1 MLPQYQDYI
10 REKFSRAP
18 VSEAPFPHLCIR
30 DVLPAELYREM
41 EEALPARAEVAR
53 ALTRDRLRRWAR
65 RPWRVPK
72 ADPVYFYI
80 SADATAGHLDAYAA
94 EWHRRF
100 GDYIALV
107 ETLLHERLRVQ
118 EPWVSGQRVFFFRP
132 TGWAIPPHVHPR
144 SEITNTM
151 IYFPSSQNLVEQGTL
166 LYRPRPGAKLK
177 PSSDTAEYDSGELEP
192 AAIIPYLP
200 NTLISWVNTPAAVHG
215 SIELA
220 GAPARRYLYF
230 VSSRAPH

>member
-1 MLPQYQDYI
+1 MLARHQDYI
-10 REKFSRAP
+10 REKFSRAA
-18 VSEAPFPHLCIR
+18 VAEEPFPHLCIR
-30 DVLPAELYREM
+30 DALPLELYREM
-41 EEALPARAEVAR
+41 EDALPARAEVRR

-65 RPWRVPK
+65 RPWRWPD
-72 ADPVYFYI
+72 AGPVYFYV
-80 SADATAGHLDAYAA
+80 SADAMAGHLDGYAA

-144 SEITNTM
+144 SEVTNTM
-151 IYFPSSQNLVEQGTL
+151 IYFPSAQNLVEQGTL
-166 LYRPRPGAKLK
+166 LYRPRPNAKLK
-177 PSSDTAEYDSGELEP
+177 RSSDTAEYDSAELEP
-192 AAIIPYLP
+192 ATIIPYLR
-200 NTLISWVNTPAAVHG
+200 NTLISWVNTPDAVHG
-215 SIELA
+215 SIEIA